1 MSDFPKSLV
10 HVYTSGNSTSS
21 FPFNKL
27 RKRNEFWPTVRY
39 EIFVGV
45 YLCGLA
51 IFCVLWE
58 LIFTIRIPVLLAR
71 NKVLQFYKFV
81 QIVDNI
87 LFFFFEYVQ
96 WKYRGNSNC
105 EGKRKTVRVIRVDW
119 QIQFAMSKIG
129 GYWFLST
136 AVYGAVQIYW
146 FHQKR

>member
-58 LIFTIRIPVLLAR
+58 LIFTIRIPVLLAG

-87 LFFFFEYVQ
+87 LFVCVCTSNGNTVVTRTVKGNGKQFELSGSID
-96 WKYRGNSNC
+96 KFNL
-105 EGKRKTVRVIRVDW
+105 
-119 QIQFAMSKIG
+119 SKIG